1 MVEVRVTE
9 GRGPSSSWRGGASG
23 GGGDSLSIAR
33 WRSDSSRNLLARTT
47 SEDSRPRDGDDGEW
61 ALTRRQGK
69 SAGAWGRERDA
80 RRAAGIATPAHV
92 PCAIIDIAD
101 IADTPSRVRR
111 ALRYAG
117 SPWAT
122 TPQESSRLARTSV
135 VDEKKFPGGLVAR
148 SEPSAGNHSPG
159 PRHFARRLR
168 SDRPSSAPTPRSR
181 RTSRESSHR
190 AACADPS
197 TVAGCLRRKRKT
209 ASCWAPAS
217 RASLS
222 GSRARRPSPCTRSR
236 RTSGAATRSWRIR
249 CERLRARV
257 IRLDER
263 MSLRPPT

>member
-1 MVEVRVTE
+1 MGGTACRSRAGVRTRPETCSHARPARTLDRVTGTTGN
-9 GRGPSSSWRGGASG
+9 GRSPDARVRARGLGGAN
-23 GGGDSLSIAR
+23 AM
-33 WRSDSSRNLLARTT
+33 
-47 SEDSRPRDGDDGEW
+47 
-61 ALTRRQGK
+61 
-69 SAGAWGRERDA
+69 RDA
-80 RRAAGIATPAHV
+80 LRGSPPQHT
-92 PCAIIDIAD
+92 
-101 IADTPSRVRR
+101 SRVRSSTSPTSPIRLR
-111 ALRYAG
+111 AFGGRSVMPAPRG
-117 SPWAT
+117 RPH
-122 TPQESSRLARTSV
+122 PRSRRADWRVRASWTK
-135 VDEKKFPGGLVAR
+135 KKFPGGLVAR

-159 PRHFARRLR
+159 PRHFFRRLR

-181 RTSRESSHR
+181 GTSRESSHR

-217 RASLS
+217 RASPS